1 MTRPDGSAPDDDM
14 TDAEMTPSAVPD
26 EPEGDQQVADRGD
39 PVGGDDPGDAAGSG
53 VTPESGAWAD
63 QSPDGYGGTLQD
75 GTGHVAGEGR

>member
-26 EPEGDQQVADRGD
+26 QEVGGGD

-63 QSPDGYGGTLQD
+63 QSPDGYGGALQD
-75 GTGHVAGEGR
+75 GTGHVAGEDR